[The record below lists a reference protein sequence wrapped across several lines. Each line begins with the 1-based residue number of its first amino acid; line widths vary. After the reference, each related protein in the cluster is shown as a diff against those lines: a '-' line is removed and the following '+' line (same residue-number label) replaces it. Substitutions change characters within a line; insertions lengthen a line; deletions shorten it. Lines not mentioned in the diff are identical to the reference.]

1 MNRRPVQVQGPAIHL
16 AAAVSAQRI
25 PGLISASFIG
35 SQIRLEVPEAEFS
48 IWVGAHGPA
57 GLALRVEAVFREL
70 GQDRGA
76 GGTWWNA
83 WDLTVESPAPA
94 PGAEAAGAEAA
105 CEDFR
110 PRDTPG
116 APGPDAPG
124 ADTPRAGARAPALV
138 PGAGAVGPGHP
149 RARRCVPA
157 ERTARA
163 LAGEIAVARRKFADL
178 LAEAREQGRVAA

>member
-57 GLALRVEAVFREL
+57 GLELRIEAVFREL
-70 GQDRGA
+70 GQDRAA
-76 GGTWWNA
+76 GGTWWNT
-83 WDLTVESPAPA
+83 WDLTVGDPDA
-94 PGAEAAGAEAA
+94 PGPVLVAEAAGPD
-105 CEDFR
+105 C
-110 PRDTPG
+110 PRVRG
-116 APGPDAPG
+116 
-124 ADTPRAGARAPALV
+124 
-138 PGAGAVGPGHP
+138 
-149 RARRCVPA
+149 CVPA

-163 LAGEIAVARRKFADL
+163 LSGEIAVARRKFADL
-178 LAEAREQGRVAA
+178 LAEARQQGRAAA

>member
-57 GLALRVEAVFREL
+57 GLALRIEAVFREL
-70 GQDRGA
+70 GQDRRA
-76 GGTWWNA
+76 GGTWWNT
-83 WDLTVESPAPA
+83 WDLTVEGPAPDPGATEGAPA
-94 PGAEAAGAEAA
+94 PEPAA
-105 CEDFR
+105 
-110 PRDTPG
+110 
-116 APGPDAPG
+116 
-124 ADTPRAGARAPALV
+124 
-138 PGAGAVGPGHP
+138 GHP
-149 RARRCVPA
+149 RPRRCVPA

-163 LAGEIAVARRKFADL
+163 LAGEIAVARRRFADL
-178 LAEAREQGRVAA
+178 LAEARQQGRAAA